1 MFYFNDLNAFL
12 QRRTYGGKTKNSET
26 ALRSVIGSFFVV
38 LFLCTG
44 LTAAE
49 SLWNLDDYFAKPPS
63 VQWGEP
69 NGLVRAIYYEG
80 ESFNGKPTRVFAY
93 YGRPEGEGPF
103 PAVLLI
109 HGGGG
114 KAFSDWAELWAKRG
128 YVALA
133 PDLAGNSHHGRLED
147 GGPNQDDVGK
157 FRDFTV
163 DDGDYKNMWTWQVIA
178 ALLRG
183 HALLA
188 AQEEVDADRIAA
200 TGISWG
206 GYLTCILAG
215 VDTKLKAAVP
225 VYGCGFLDENS
236 TWKESKFDK
245 MSPEQ
250 RDRWVSLFDPSKH
263 LGRATCPMLFVNG
276 TNDFAYPPDSW
287 HKSTLLPKGPV
298 NRSFTIRLPHGH
310 IFTFKEVDTFIDS
323 ILLKDA
329 KPLATVSPI
338 QLSEDGK
345 TVSAT
350 FRLEGRI
357 GRVEL
362 ILTTDDGVWQKRNWV
377 SITGAIVD
385 LGKASVTLP
394 PEKPTAY
401 CLVLTDERGLRVST
415 PIVIPTLPP

>member
-1 MFYFNDLNAFL
+1 MHNYGEHMKNPKTFL
-12 QRRTYGGKTKNSET
+12 RVG
-26 ALRSVIGSFFVV
+26 IGTLFV
-38 LFLCTG
+38 LLCFVGIATG
-44 LTAAE
+44 QDATT
-49 SLWNLDDYFAKPPS
+49 LWNPEDYFANPPN

-69 NGLVRAIYYEG
+69 NGLVRSVYYEG
-80 ESFNGKPTRVFAY
+80 ESFNGKTTRVFAY
-93 YGRPEGEGPF
+93 YGRPEGDGPF

-114 KAFSDWAELWAKRG
+114 KAFADWAELWAKRG

-133 PDLAGNSHHGRLED
+133 PDLAGNGPDGRLED
-147 GGPNQDDVGK
+147 GGPNQDDNGK
-157 FRDFTV
+157 FRDFSI
-163 DDGDYKNMWTWQVIA
+163 DNGDYKNMWTWQVIA

-215 VDTKLKAAVP
+215 VDTELKAAVP

-236 TWKESKFDK
+236 CWKEGRFDK

-250 RDRWVSLFDPSKH
+250 RDRWVSLFDPSRH

-287 HKSTLLPKGPV
+287 NKSTLLPKGSV
-298 NRSFTIRLPHGH
+298 NRSFTINLPHGH

-323 ILLKDA
+323 MLLKDA
-329 KPLATVSPI
+329 KPLATVSPV
-338 QLSEDGK
+338 QHSDDGK

-350 FRLEGRI
+350 FHSESPAI
-357 GRVEL
+357 KAEL
-362 ILTTDDGVWQKRNWV
+362 IATTDGGVWQERKWQ
-377 SITGAIVD
+377 AIPATINDDKV
-385 LGKASVTLP
+385 LATLP
-394 PEKPTAY
+394 AEKLTVY
-401 CLVLTDERGLRVST
+401 YLLLTDERDLRIST
-415 PIVIPTLPP
+415 SVIIP